1 MIRPFVF
8 SAFSALLMAGALSV
22 HADALTRTA
31 APAGAKAY
39 IVSPADGATVKSP
52 VTVIFGLEGMGVAPA
67 GTETPN
73 TGHHHLL
80 VDMDVPKDLSKPLG
94 ADVKHFG
101 GGQTQVQLEL
111 APGKHTLQL
120 LLGDK
125 LHIPHQPAVVSE
137 KITITVE

>member
-1 MIRPFVF
+1 MIKPIA
-8 SAFSALLMAGALSV
+8 SAITGALMLSF
-22 HADALTRTA
+22 AWQANANDLPRTA
-31 APAGAKAY
+31 APQTAKAY
-39 IVSPADGATVKSP
+39 IVSPANGATVKSP
-52 VTVIFGLEGMGVAPA
+52 VTVVFGLEGMGVAPA
-67 GTETPN
+67 GTDIPN

-80 VDMDVPKDLSKPLG
+80 VDMDVPADLSKPLG
-94 ADVKHFG
+94 PDVKHFG